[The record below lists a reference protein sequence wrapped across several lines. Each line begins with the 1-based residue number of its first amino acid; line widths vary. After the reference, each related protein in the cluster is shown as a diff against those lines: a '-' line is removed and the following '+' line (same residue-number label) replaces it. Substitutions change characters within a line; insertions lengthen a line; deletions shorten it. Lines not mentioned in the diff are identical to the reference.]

1 MKTLLCRLGLVIAL
15 VVAVVAPA
23 SAAVTISFYSH
34 KFHYALSGVT
44 QYPHAFVVLNGTTDD
59 GQAVNTNLG
68 FSAVTPSYTL
78 AVLGPLPG
86 ALDDVP
92 LRSGYVAEATFHFSF
107 PLTDGQARAVLA
119 AADKWRN
126 APQPSYDL
134 WSRNCVTFIRDIAI
148 AAGLS
153 VGGEKDN
160 RFDPRAFLDDVA
172 ARNTAFLTQHDDHLK
187 SIPAE
192 NNN

>member
-1 MKTLLCRLGLVIAL
+1 MNTLICRLGLVFTL
-15 VVAVVAPA
+15 VLVAVAPA
-23 SAAVTISFYSH
+23 SATVAISFYSH
-34 KFHYALSGVT
+34 RFHYAANGVT
-44 QYPHAFVVLNGTTDD
+44 QYPHAFVLLTGTTDD
-59 GQAVNTNLG
+59 GEKVDTNLG

-107 PLTDGQARAVLA
+107 PLTDDQARAVLA
-119 AADKWRN
+119 TADRWRN

-134 WSRNCVTFIRDIAI
+134 WTRNCVTFIRDIAV

-153 VGGEKDN
+153 VAKDN
-160 RFDPRAFLDDVA
+160 EYRFDPRAFLDDVA
-172 ARNTAFLTQHDDHLK
+172 ARNAAFLMTYDSHPK
-187 SIPAE
+187 ATPPE
-192 NNN
+192 

>member
-1 MKTLLCRLGLVIAL
+1 MERLLFRLSV
-15 VVAVVAPA
+15 VVALLLAAAAPA

-34 KFHYALSGVT
+34 KFHYALDGVT
-44 QYPHAFVVLNGTTDD
+44 QYPHGFVLLSGTTAD

-68 FSAVTPSYTL
+68 FSSITPSYSRAL
-78 AVLGPLPG
+78 LGPLTG

-92 LRSGYVAEATFHFSF
+92 LRDGYVAEATFHFSF

-119 AADKWRN
+119 AAEKWRN

-153 VGGEKDN
+153 VATDNNKN

-172 ARNTAFLTQHDDHLK
+172 ARNLVFLMQYDDHLEL
-187 SIPAE
+187 SPP
-192 NNN
+192 